1 MKGLYAE
8 MHEDAAI
15 EKIIEEIVY
24 TVSFSMLSEGKS
36 VEEIVEVLGS
46 DDENIIIEK
55 YEEAFKSKTLT
66 EDFDFEYHAE
76 DIALIYE
83 GLGSLAVKGLWRAG
97 KGLFGLVPK
106 AVRFGGRVTKPVV
119 DAGKRTV
126 KRILGPRL
134 VKKLKP
140 AAAASAGTAAA
151 IGTGALVMNALDK
164 EEKPEKKEE
173 KPEVKELPGGLPDK
187 VKDTK
192 KPDGDTLKP
201 KETKIDYTKIF
212 PNGIPDYSGV
222 FKNQKSP
229 QPKPE
234 TETETLPDRAPSQL
248 GDKTP
253 YSKKATEKMSK
264 RTRRILS
271 GQSVYD
277 RDPRAKAGRDPRYEA
292 YDVVLDYLLSEGHA
306 ETVEEAHYVMMQMDA
321 EHIQSIVESGY
332 FPDEKSQKEDEKK
345 YNLSRDGLPGRHKP
359 QKPEKKVEEQMMPP
373 IDPVKHKQ
381 AQKTQKIYNLGKGTN
396 NPNEAQSAMKRT
408 GPTLPPV

>member
-1 MKGLYAE
+1 MSHKILGDMKGLYAE

-36 VEEIVEVLGS
+36 VEEIIEVLGS

-83 GLGSLAVKGLWRAG
+83 GLGSLAVKGLWKAG

-140 AAAASAGTAAA
+140 VVGTGLAVGGTAAV
-151 IGTGALVMNALDK
+151 ISALDK

-173 KPEVKELPGGLPDK
+173 KP
-187 VKDTK
+187 
-192 KPDGDTLKP
+192 
-201 KETKIDYTKIF
+201 
-212 PNGIPDYSGV
+212 
-222 FKNQKSP
+222 
-229 QPKPE
+229 
-234 TETETLPDRAPSQL
+234 R
-248 GDKTP
+248 
-253 YSKKATEKMSK
+253 
-264 RTRRILS
+264 
-271 GQSVYD
+271 
-277 RDPRAKAGRDPRYEA
+277 
-292 YDVVLDYLLSEGHA
+292 
-306 ETVEEAHYVMMQMDA
+306 
-321 EHIQSIVESGY
+321 
-332 FPDEKSQKEDEKK
+332 
-345 YNLSRDGLPGRHKP
+345 
-359 QKPEKKVEEQMMPP
+359 
-373 IDPVKHKQ
+373 
-381 AQKTQKIYNLGKGTN
+381 
-396 NPNEAQSAMKRT
+396 
-408 GPTLPPV
+408 

>member
-8 MHEDAAI
+8 MHEDAI
-15 EKIIEEIVY
+15 LQEMVEEIVY
-24 TVSFSMLSEGKS
+24 TVSFSMLSEGKT

-83 GLGSLAVKGLWRAG
+83 GLGSLVVKGLWKAG

-106 AVRFGGRVTKPVV
+106 AVRLGGRVIKPVV

-140 AAAASAGTAAA
+140 LKPAAAAAA
-151 IGTGALVMNALDK
+151 GTGAAIATGAAVMNALDK
-164 EEKPEKKEE
+164 DEKPEKKEE
-173 KPEVKELPGGLPDK
+173 KPEVKTTDSLPDK
-187 VKDTK
+187 VKDTEK
-192 KPDGDTLKP
+192 S

-212 PNGIPDYSGV
+212 PKGIPDYSGV
-222 FKNQKSP
+222 FKSHKPQ
-229 QPKPE
+229 QPKPDSE
-234 TETETLPDRAPSQL
+234 
-248 GDKTP
+248 
-253 YSKKATEKMSK
+253 KKVE
-264 RTRRILS
+264 RIKS
-271 GQSVYD
+271 GKSVYA
-277 RDPRAKAGRDPRYEA
+277 RDPLARASYDPRYDRKTRKEA

-306 ETVEEAHYVMMQMDA
+306 ETVEEANYVMMQMDA
-321 EHIQSIVESGY
+321 EHIQSIVEMGDPSFKVGHSSA
-332 FPDEKSQKEDEKK
+332 DTRAALRQDKIKKLSQQGSTPGE
-345 YNLSRDGLPGRHKP
+345 RD
-359 QKPEKKVEEQMMPP
+359 
-373 IDPVKHKQ
+373 
-381 AQKTQKIYNLGKGTN
+381 AATGKL
-396 NPNEAQSAMKRT
+396 K

>member
-83 GLGSLAVKGLWRAG
+83 GLGSLAVKGLWKAG

-106 AVRFGGRVTKPVV
+106 AVRFGGRAIKPVV
-119 DAGKRTV
+119 DAGKRVV

-140 AAAASAGTAAA
+140 VAATAAA
-151 IGTGALVMNALDK
+151 VGTGAAVINALDK

-173 KPEVKELPGGLPDK
+173 KPEVKATDSLSDK
-187 VKDTK
+187 EKDPEKKDTEK
-192 KPDGDTLKP
+192 KD
-201 KETKIDYTKIF
+201 TKIDYTKIF

-234 TETETLPDRAPSQL
+234 KETLPDRVPSQL

-292 YDVVLDYLLSEGHA
+292 YEVVLDYLLSEGHA
-306 ETVEEAHYVMMQMDA
+306 DTVEEAHYVMMQMDA
-321 EHIQSIVESGY
+321 ENIQSIVAESGY

-345 YNLSRDGLPGRHKP
+345 YNLSRDGLPGR
-359 QKPEKKVEEQMMPP
+359 QKPVKRNPDGSLKTEQMMPP

>member
-1 MKGLYAE
+1 MSHKILGDMKGLYAE

-106 AVRFGGRVTKPVV
+106 AVRFGGRAIKPVV

-140 AAAASAGTAAA
+140 VVGTGLAVGGTAAV
-151 IGTGALVMNALDK
+151 ISALDK

-229 QPKPE
+229 KPE
-234 TETETLPDRAPSQL
+234 KETETLPDRVPSQL

-321 EHIQSIVESGY
+321 EHIQSIVEMGDPSFKVGHSSA
-332 FPDEKSQKEDEKK
+332 DTRAALRQDKIKKLSQQG
-345 YNLSRDGLPGRHKP
+345 STPGERN
-359 QKPEKKVEEQMMPP
+359 
-373 IDPVKHKQ
+373 
-381 AQKTQKIYNLGKGTN
+381 AATGKL
-396 NPNEAQSAMKRT
+396 K

>member
-1 MKGLYAE
+1 MKGLYAQ
-8 MHEDAAI
+8 MHEDAVLQDI
-15 EKIIEEIVY
+15 VEEIIY
-24 TVSFSMLSEGKS
+24 TVSFSMLSEGKT

-55 YEEAFKSKTLT
+55 YEKAFKSKTLT

-83 GLGSLAVKGLWRAG
+83 GLGSLAVKGLWKAG

-106 AVRFGGRVTKPVV
+106 AVRLGGRVIKPVV

-126 KRILGPRL
+126 KKILGPRL

-140 AAAASAGTAAA
+140 AAAVTA
-151 IGTGALVMNALDK
+151 GTGAAIATGAAVMNALDK
-164 EEKPEKKEE
+164 DEKPEKKEE
-173 KPEVKELPGGLPDK
+173 KPEVKTTDSLPDK
-187 VKDTK
+187 VKDTEK
-192 KPDGDTLKP
+192 PKLEKPEINFTGAASFPDGIPSYTPQKP
-201 KETKIDYTKIF
+201 KPTKD
-212 PNGIPDYSGV
+212 
-222 FKNQKSP
+222 
-229 QPKPE
+229 
-234 TETETLPDRAPSQL
+234 TETLPDRAPSQL

-332 FPDEKSQKEDEKK
+332 FPTKKSQREDEAK
-345 YNLSRDGLPGRHKP
+345 YNLSRDRLPGEHKP

-373 IDPVKHKQ
+373 IDPEKHKQ
-381 AQKTQKIYNLGKGTN
+381 AQKTQKIYNKAKGGMGS
-396 NPNEAQSAMKRT
+396 EKDFLKKT
-408 GPTLPPV
+408 GPQLPGGIKPA